1 MLREMCGIIMTSE
14 VKLNCTL
21 NIGLLSIECFY
32 KPINK
37 PVTLKPSNQRIFNIF
52 KTIEFWENPPVK
64 ILSFEMQKLI
74 FTKKMVSVVFEY
86 KTKAD
91 KRAIFPYL
99 V

>member
-52 KTIEFWENPPVK
+52 KTIEFWKNPPVN
-64 ILSFEMQKLI
+64 ILSFEMQKRNAETNI
-74 FTKKMVSVVFEY
+74 YKKNGVCGVGV
-86 KTKAD
+86 
-91 KRAIFPYL
+91 
-99 V
+99 

>member
-1 MLREMCGIIMTSE
+1 MLRQMCGIIMTSE

-64 ILSFEMQKLI
+64 ILSFEMQKRNAETNI
-74 FTKKMVSVVFEY
+74 YKKNGVCGVGV
-86 KTKAD
+86 
-91 KRAIFPYL
+91 
-99 V
+99 